1 MRPVVLTF
9 AALLV
14 SSIAPAFADD
24 VVLPPLGSKSEAAPV
39 STALAKSKALRFA
52 AKNVDANCA
61 GDPGCLAKTGTEL
74 NATHIVVV
82 TATGHGNLDVVVVDV
97 GEKLMLGTRTI
108 TIPAKKLGKELG
120 PALAKLVDDLTVEKA
135 KALFAE
141 GNEHYNLG
149 ELAPAL
155 DRYKLAYR
163 VKPLPAF
170 QFNIAQCYRKLG
182 QYKDAVTMYQ
192 AYLVGV
198 PNADNKAM
206 VDSLIA
212 ESKKALSEQN
222 AAAVAL
228 EHDKLTTEQKKAEE
242 ARKAR
247 EAEAA
252 ATAERAKAEQAKVA
266 AERERDRSYNR
277 HPARKY
283 TILTGLVGLGTA
295 GAGAYFGMQARDLQA
310 KFDEAGCGDP
320 TQLRLETVLSQC
332 VADRDRGKRDA
343 LITNVLIG
351 SGAAIVLTSVIV
363 FAIDPGNLERP
374 EAPRVSLGVSPTS
387 LKVVVQW

>member
-1 MRPVVLTF
+1 MRPAVLTI
-9 AALLV
+9 AAVLV
-14 SSIAPAFADD
+14 CSIAPAFADD
-24 VVLPPLGSKSEAAPV
+24 VVLPPLGNTSDAAPV
-39 STALAKSKALRFA
+39 SAALSTTKGLRRASKT
-52 AKNVDANCA
+52 VDASCA
-61 GDPGCLAKTGTEL
+61 GDPGCLAKAGTEL
-74 NATHIVVV
+74 NATRIVVV

-108 TIPAKKLGKELG
+108 KIPAKKLGKELG
-120 PALAKLVDDLTVEKA
+120 PALAKLVDDLTTEKA

-198 PNADNKAM
+198 PDADNKAM

-212 ESKKALSEQN
+212 ESKKGLADQN
-222 AAAVAL
+222 AAAAAL

-252 ATAERAKAEQAKVA
+252 ATAERARAEQAKVA
-266 AERERDRSYNR
+266 AERERGYNR

-283 TILTGLVGLGTA
+283 AILTGLVGLGTA
-295 GAGAYFGMQARDLQA
+295 GAGAYFGVQARDLQS

-320 TQLRLETVLSQC
+320 TQTRLEGVLSQC
-332 VADRDRGKRDA
+332 VSDRDRGKRDA
-343 LITNVLIG
+343 FLTNVLVG
-351 SGAAIVLTSVIV
+351 SGAAVVLTAVLV

-374 EAPRVSLGVSPTS
+374 DAPRVGLGVSPTS
-387 LKVVVQW
+387 LKVMVLW